1 MPFPRRRS
9 VPATVKALRL
19 PPGERRTTW
28 GLTVDGEPVV
38 ATDVALVLPG
48 DRRLEWSQ
56 VERAT
61 WQPPR
66 LTVLEV
72 AEVAGAGRRHV
83 LDLDDVG
90 DLPQVVRARVT
101 GSVAWSSHEKL
112 TPAGGVRVVGRR
124 VAGERTLRWQLV
136 FDAGTDRDDPLVR
149 AQADDLLEGARRS
162 IG

>member
-1 MPFPRRRS
+1 MPFPRRRP

-28 GLTVDGEPVV
+28 GLTVDGE
-38 ATDVALVLPG
+38 
-48 DRRLEWSQ
+48 EWSQ
-56 VERAT
+56 VERAN

-72 AEVAGAGRRHV
+72 AEVAGAGPRHV

-90 DLPQVVRARVT
+90 DLPQVVRAQVT

-136 FDAGTDRDDPLVR
+136 FDAGTDRHDPLVR